1 MIYEC
6 PDSCFILG
14 SPFPSLKDSGL
25 KTALAIT
32 VAGAV
37 GVFHPFP
44 HHFSIILVE
53 VYHRIG
59 FFSIEYFN
67 AQLM

>member
-1 MIYEC
+1 MR
-6 PDSCFILG
+6 ILG
-14 SPFPSLKDSGL
+14 SLFPSLDSGTR
-25 KTALAIT
+25 TALAIT

-44 HHFSIILVE
+44 HQFSIILVE

-59 FFSIEYFN
+59 NFSIDYF
-67 AQLM
+67 